1 MSSNIKDKIK
11 NKIVEPAANS
21 RSVSTLSAKIT
32 KVNEKTNTC
41 DVMYT
46 RIDGTEMRRKNVDV
60 LLTNK
65 SFIDW
70 FPEVNDIVL
79 IQEKNN
85 IVYII
90 GPSYSNYDNVRKN
103 IELKN
108 DILSNSYIDTLGGF
122 IF

>member
-1 MSSNIKDKIK
+1 MNKVNQKIK
-11 NKIVEPAANS
+11 NKIVEPAATS

-46 RIDGTEMRRKNVDV
+46 RIDGTELRKKDV
-60 LLTNK
+60 TILLNNT

-70 FPEVNDIVL
+70 FPEVNDQVL

-90 GPSYSNYDNVRKN
+90 GPAYSDYNKIRKK

-108 DILSNSYIDTLGGF
+108 DIYSNSFIDTLGGF